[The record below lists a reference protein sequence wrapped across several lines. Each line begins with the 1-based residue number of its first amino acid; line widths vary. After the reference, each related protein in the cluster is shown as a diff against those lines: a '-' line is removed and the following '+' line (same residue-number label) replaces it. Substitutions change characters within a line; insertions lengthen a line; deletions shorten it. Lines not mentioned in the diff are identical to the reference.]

1 MSSDRNMAHL
11 VAGMETEDIPPVAPG
26 GQQTAIIDGRRINV
40 LTWGDPADPPIL
52 LIHGLRD
59 HARNWDWIAG
69 ALAARHYLIAP
80 DLRGH
85 GDSDWA
91 CSGAYGTAEYVLDL
105 AEVVIALGLERF
117 AIVGHSLGGVLG
129 LRLAA
134 AFPERV
140 AAFAGVECIE
150 MPIVRDEQ
158 KDPKPYPVRLRGWI
172 GETRRRRSRQ
182 PRDYPTLA
190 DAVARMREE
199 QPLLDAGTV
208 EHLARHAVSANPDG
222 SVRWKFDPAVFPR
235 APEDARGLDLDDI
248 LDAVRCPVLL
258 AYGDASW
265 IPVPATSR
273 LGRLHEHRVVRYPG
287 ASHSL
292 HHQCRA
298 DFLRDI
304 STFLQSH
311 YESQTHA

>member
-1 MSSDRNMAHL
+1 MPDFL
-11 VAGMETEDIPPVAPG
+11 PVAPG
-26 GQQTAIIDGRRINV
+26 NKCSITVDGRRINV
-40 LTWGDPADPPIL
+40 LTWGDPANPPVL

-69 ALAARHYLIAP
+69 ALAGRYCLVAP

-105 AEVVIALGLERF
+105 AEVVIARELDRF
-117 AIVGHSLGGVLG
+117 SIVGHSLGGVLG

-158 KDPKPYPVRLRGWI
+158 KEPKPYPVRLRGWI
-172 GETRRRRSRQ
+172 DETRRRRSRQ

-199 QPLLDAGTV
+199 QPLLDEGTV
-208 EHLARHAVSANPDG
+208 EHLARHAVTTNPDG
-222 SVRWKFDPAVFPR
+222 SVRWKYDPAVFPR

-265 IPVPATSR
+265 IPVPAASR
-273 LGRLHEHRVVRYPG
+273 LARLRDHRVVRYPG

-292 HHQCRA
+292 HHQCRV
-298 DFLRDI
+298 DFLKNI
-304 STFLQSH
+304 SDFLHSH
-311 YESQTHA
+311 HESQNHA